1 MNVGFVQQV
10 NQREQ
15 AINLADSIRQIGQL
29 ASQGA
34 ALVVLQELHTS
45 HYFCQTQNSA
55 NFKIAEPLVG
65 PTFRALSAAAK
76 QHKLVVV
83 GSIFEQRHAG
93 VYHNTAIVIDS
104 DGSLAG
110 FYRKMHIPDDPGY
123 YEKYYFIPGD
133 TGFKPIT
140 TSLGKLGVCICW
152 DQWFPES
159 ARLMALAGAE
169 LLIFPSAI
177 GWDCNDCDAEKQR
190 QLDAWITIQRSHAIA
205 NHLPVIAVNRAG
217 YEADPSGHT
226 AGIDFWG
233 SSFICDAMGTIRVQ
247 ADSRQASALLT
258 SIDLQATQ
266 QQRNT
271 WPFFRDR
278 RIDAYQDLCKR
289 WRDD

>member
-1 MNVGFVQQV
+1 MLQLFDDIENPYSQSGISSASVSEYAAGMGLRVLDNNKSHDWEQLLLMVSEAGDRVAFRHLFNHFAPRIKSFLMKAGADPTMAEECSQEAMATVWNKAKLFDPTRASASTWIFTIARNKRIDAIRKIRRPEPDELTWPDEIEPAQEEALELKQQS
-10 NQREQ
+10 E
-15 AINLADSIRQIGQL
+15 ILADAI
-29 ASQGA
+29 
-34 ALVVLQELHTS
+34 
-45 HYFCQTQNSA
+45 QNL
-55 NFKIAEPLVG
+55 P
-65 PTFRALSAAAK
+65 
-76 QHKLVVV
+76 
-83 GSIFEQRHAG
+83 
-93 VYHNTAIVIDS
+93 
-104 DGSLAG
+104 
-110 FYRKMHIPDDPGY
+110 
-123 YEKYYFIPGD
+123 
-133 TGFKPIT
+133 
-140 TSLGKLGVCICW
+140 
-152 DQWFPES
+152 
-159 ARLMALAGAE
+159 
-169 LLIFPSAI
+169 
-177 GWDCNDCDAEKQR
+177 EKQR